1 MSSKVTACPSCGKKN
16 RVPASATGTPRCA
29 VCTAPLPW
37 VVEVG
42 DGSWGEV
49 TEQATV
55 PVVADFWAEWCGP
68 CRMVSPV
75 LEQLATEYAG
85 RIKVVKVNVDQSP
98 ALSQRFKVQSI
109 PMLGV
114 FDGGRMVSQQ
124 VGAAGIDHMR
134 RWLDSALAAL

>member
-16 RVPASATGTPRCA
+16 RVPASAAGTPRCA
-29 VCTAPLPW
+29 ACKAPLPW
-37 VVEVG
+37 VADAGDRTWAEVA
-42 DGSWGEV
+42 
-49 TEQATV
+49 EQATV

-75 LEQLATEYAG
+75 LEQLAAEYAG

-98 ALSQRFKVQSI
+98 ALSQRFKIQSI

-114 FDGGRMVSQQ
+114 FDGGRLVSQQ

-134 RWLDSALAAL
+134 RWLDSALAAV

>member
-16 RVPASATGTPRCA
+16 RIPASAAGTPRCA
-29 VCTAPLPW
+29 ACKAPLPW
-37 VVEVG
+37 VVEAG
-42 DGSWGEV
+42 DGSWGDV

-134 RWLDSALAAL
+134 RWLDGALAAI

>member
-29 VCTAPLPW
+29 ACKAPLPW
-37 VVEVG
+37 VVEAG
-42 DGSWGEV
+42 DGSWADV
-49 TEQATV
+49 AEQATV
-55 PVVADFWAEWCGP
+55 PVVVDFWAEWCGP

-134 RWLDSALAAL
+134 RWLDGALAAI

>member
-16 RVPASATGTPRCA
+16 RVPASAAGTPRCA
-29 VCTAPLPW
+29 ACKAPLPW
-37 VVEVG
+37 VVEAG
-42 DGSWGEV
+42 DGTWRSVAE
-49 TEQATV
+49 ESTV

-75 LEQLATEYAG
+75 LEQLAAEYAG
-85 RIKVVKVNVDQSP
+85 RIKVVKVDVDQSP

-114 FDGGRMVSQQ
+114 FDRGRLVSQQ

-134 RWLDSALAAL
+134 RWLDGALAAV